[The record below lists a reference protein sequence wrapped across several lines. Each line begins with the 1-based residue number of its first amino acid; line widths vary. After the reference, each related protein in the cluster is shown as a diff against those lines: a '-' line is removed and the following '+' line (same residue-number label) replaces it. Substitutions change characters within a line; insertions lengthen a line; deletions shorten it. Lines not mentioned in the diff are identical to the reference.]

1 MRSPGASPAQPRR
14 QARGAL
20 YQLSVLPSEPP
31 SAVGASCSLTRH
43 VSASGAAY
51 SPAAALQLLYSP
63 HHQAQVY
70 VLLPREALAAGR
82 AAAELGRGSSSPR
95 VDAASPVGRACGPR
109 GRASSHLGP
118 PLRRPASKAEAGR
131 KEVVYRV
138 GFARPDRPPLL
149 AAAPARLPAR
159 HAPWAPHRRVP
170 LRLAPPLGR
179 SLRRRARP
187 PRPLFVP
194 FDGAVAQGARQR
206 AACRRGRTARTR
218 GVRGHFCRRPLLG
231 LVPRLRRRRGCHP
244 PRRSPCGGG
253 RRRPWRR
260 RRGARRGRA
269 CVERGGPVDDG
280 ARRHRP
286 LHLVADPLS
295 RGAASGARL

>member
-31 SAVGASCSLTRH
+31 SAVGASCSLMRH

-131 KEVVYRV
+131 KEVVYCV
-138 GFARPDRPPLL
+138 GL
-149 AAAPARLPAR
+149 A
-159 HAPWAPHRRVP
+159 
-170 LRLAPPLGR
+170 
-179 SLRRRARP
+179 
-187 PRPLFVP
+187 
-194 FDGAVAQGARQR
+194 
-206 AACRRGRTARTR
+206 
-218 GVRGHFCRRPLLG
+218 
-231 LVPRLRRRRGCHP
+231 
-244 PRRSPCGGG
+244 
-253 RRRPWRR
+253 
-260 RRGARRGRA
+260 
-269 CVERGGPVDDG
+269 
-280 ARRHRP
+280 
-286 LHLVADPLS
+286 
-295 RGAASGARL
+295 